1 MNREVDLLLTRLHG
15 VRGKEGRWIARCP
28 AHEDK
33 TPSLSI
39 GLGDDGRV
47 LIHCH
52 AGCGAVAVVEAVGLQ
67 ISDLM
72 PQDPQYYL
80 SRQYERS
87 PRVDYKGI
95 IFHLRHQFYV
105 LSIAAGKV
113 KNGES
118 LNEDEEQAMDRVAK
132 SFERLS
138 DVH

>member
-67 ISDLM
+67 KA
-72 PQDPQYYL
+72 P
-80 SRQYERS
+80 
-87 PRVDYKGI
+87 V
-95 IFHLRHQFYV
+95 LRA
-105 LSIAAGKV
+105 LDCGR
-113 KNGES
+113 ES
-118 LNEDEEQAMDRVAK
+118 
-132 SFERLS
+132 
-138 DVH
+138 